1 MNLKPLDVRVI
12 SGLGS
17 LGDPPAPPNG
27 ENGGG
32 STLQTESNSPRML
45 IWGLISAASAGLSGV
60 HGYRRNNS
68 VGWGIA
74 WFVLGGLFPVITP
87 TVAFAQGFGKRR
99 GR

>member
-17 LGDPPAPPNG
+17 LGEPPNPDTG
-27 ENGGG
+27 NGSMGAPNNTG
-32 STLQTESNSPRML
+32 RLV
-45 IWGLISAASAGLSGV
+45 WGLISAASAGVSGF
-60 HGYRRNNS
+60 HGYKRNNS

-74 WFVLGGLFPVITP
+74 WFILGGMFPVITP
-87 TVAFAQGFGKRR
+87 TVAFAQGFGKRK

>member
-17 LGDPPAPPNG
+17 LGEPPNPNG
-27 ENGGG
+27 ENGG
-32 STLQTESNSPRML
+32 STETPNNTGRLV
-45 IWGLISAASAGLSGV
+45 WGLISAASAGLSGV

-87 TVAFAQGFGKRR
+87 TVAFAQGFGKRK

>member
-17 LGDPPAPPNG
+17 LGDSPNPDTG
-27 ENGGG
+27 TG
-32 STLQTESNSPRML
+32 STETPNNTGRL
-45 IWGLISAASAGLSGV
+45 IWGLISAASAGVSGY
-60 HGYRRNNS
+60 HGFKRNDS

-74 WFVLGGLFPVITP
+74 WFILGGMFPVITP
-87 TVAFAQGFGKRR
+87 TVAFAQGFGKRA